1 MVREGSGEAKNISW
15 TNVLTNKKFQ
25 SKKETLEIKY
35 IEVGLDGIEKES
47 QTITDTFHVVAAINI
62 PVYSSSSSSSPS
74 PAVHDPCF
82 PMEFS
87 PDPSSHALDVCF
99 INSHGNVHD
108 LLKKNILKPN
118 DVANLNASMKAEM
131 CQVRERELLLLLL
144 F

>member
-1 MVREGSGEAKNISW
+1 MAREGSGEAKNISW

-35 IEVGLDGIEKES
+35 IEVGLDGIEKEA
-47 QTITDTFHVVAAINI
+47 QTVTDTFHVVAAVNI
-62 PVYSSSSSSSPS
+62 PVYSSSS

-131 CQVRERELLLLLL
+131 CQVRERVVVVCCLL